1 MAMQNSDLMIAIGG
15 RSRRFLGAQIDGDSW
30 EGEWRSDGKLR
41 LHDSIGNVVE
51 GLEVDNPEV
60 LSVDPRPSIHSRC
73 TVRA

>member
-1 MAMQNSDLMIAIGG
+1 MAMLDTDVMISIGG
-15 RSRRFLGAQIDGDSW
+15 RWWCFPGAQIDLDS
-30 EGEWRSDGKLR
+30 EFEWRSDGKLR

-60 LSVDPRPSIHSRC
+60 LSVDPRQPSINSRC